1 MRNLLLLS
9 LCAYFL
15 TIACKKENELISTP
29 IEEPVETETGF
40 ANVDEELWIYFERF
54 EAEAAQRG
62 ENIDLRDLN
71 LTAAIEELHPD
82 DVAGV
87 CNYNSRRPNHIG
99 IDLTFWNRVSDRWR
113 EMVVFH
119 ELGHCVLFRGHR
131 EDSFENG
138 LCVSIMRSGTGS
150 CRDAY
155 RTNTREYYLDELFD
169 ETVVP

>member
-1 MRNLLLLS
+1 MRILLILS

-15 TIACKKENELISTP
+15 TIACTKEKDLVTTP
-29 IEEPVETETGF
+29 IPEPEEVGY
-40 ANVDEELWIYFERF
+40 ANVQEELWEYFERF
-54 EAEAAQRG
+54 EEEAAQRG
-62 ENIDLRDLN
+62 ENINLKELD
-71 LTAAIEELHPD
+71 LTAAIEELHPE

-99 IDLTFWNRVSDRWR
+99 IDETFWNTTSDRWR

-119 ELGHCVLFRGHR
+119 ELGHCVLLRGHR
-131 EDSFENG
+131 EGSFENG

-155 RTNTREYYLDELFD
+155 RNNTREYYLDELFD
-169 ETVVP
+169 ESIIQ